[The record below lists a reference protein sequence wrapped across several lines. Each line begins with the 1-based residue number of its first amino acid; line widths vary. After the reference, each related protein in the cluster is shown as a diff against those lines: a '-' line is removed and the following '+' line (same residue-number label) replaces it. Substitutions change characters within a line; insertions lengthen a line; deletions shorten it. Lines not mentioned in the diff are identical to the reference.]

1 MACNFHH
8 CIKKKKKNKQTVMLH
23 GPWRSQ
29 DRTLG
34 TTVQKRILLG
44 TFSERKNTLR
54 ATPEQ
59 LIK

>member
-34 TTVQKRILLG
+34 TTVQKGFYLEPFLKG
-44 TFSERKNTLR
+44 KTL
-54 ATPEQ
+54 
-59 LIK
+59 